1 MLEACAKVM
10 AGICWTAWDQA
21 LWEAGCKC
29 HQAGCRRDA
38 SCVIPS
44 EGYQYRY
51 SFFIVSSSLD
61 QRPWAPVCPS
71 LSLGVPPLSWMAW
84 SPFIHNTVG
93 KRRVGGA
100 DSSQHWQQGTALWHY
115 KPQVPGS
122 DDQSLGCCD
131 KTWQFTSW
139 HCLQSGSKILYNTDL
154 FVTAVFQ
161 RFYFPLHYFG
171 HYEKIWL

>member
-29 HQAGCRRDA
+29 HRARYRRDA
-38 SCVIPS
+38 ACVIPS

-51 SFFIVSSSLD
+51 FFFIASSSLD
-61 QRPWAPVCPS
+61 QRPWVPVCPS

-93 KRRVGGA
+93 KRRVGELTLLST
-100 DSSQHWQQGTALWHY
+100 DSRALHFDTTSPKFQDQMTRAWIAVTR
-115 KPQVPGS
+115 PDNLPPGIVS
-122 DDQSLGCCD
+122 RVAL
-131 KTWQFTSW
+131 K
-139 HCLQSGSKILYNTDL
+139 HCAILICL
-154 FVTAVFQ
+154 
-161 RFYFPLHYFG
+161 
-171 HYEKIWL
+171 